1 MRFCNGSLTGFKKN
15 DCLDYQQMN
24 AIDKYCLD
32 LLFNYA
38 QRCEKYYENY
48 QFKLLILDTQ
58 DLIEK
63 NISSFYLNA
72 IKDRWVEM
80 FFYEWIIN

>member
-1 MRFCNGSLTGFKKN
+1 
-15 DCLDYQQMN
+15 MN

-72 IKDRWVEM
+72 IKDR
-80 FFYEWIIN
+80 